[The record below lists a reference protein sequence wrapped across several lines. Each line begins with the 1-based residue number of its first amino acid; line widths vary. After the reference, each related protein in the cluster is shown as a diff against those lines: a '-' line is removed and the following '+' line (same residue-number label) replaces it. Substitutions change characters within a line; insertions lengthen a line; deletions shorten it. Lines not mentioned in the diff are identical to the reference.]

1 MRHAGGWCGKRA
13 KCTRGATIVEF
24 ALVLVMFLM
33 LLVGT
38 IEFGRYFFVQ
48 HTLQFATREG
58 TRLALVGGTLNNPQ
72 GVPLSR
78 EASIVTTIQNSAR
91 LAVNPAQ
98 LSISIFPVTTTYAD
112 PGNWQGLQNAGGP
125 GDVMR
130 VRTRYNFAF
139 FTPLIGRFFPGGV
152 NLIQAE
158 STYRNELF

>member
-1 MRHAGGWCGKRA
+1 MRHAGGWFGKRA
-13 KCTRGATIVEF
+13 NCTRGATIVEF

-48 HTLQFATREG
+48 HTLQYATREG

-78 EASIVTTIQNSAR
+78 EASIVKTIQDSAR

-98 LSISIFPVTTTYAD
+98 LSISIFPVTTAYAD
-112 PGNWQGLQNAGGP
+112 PGNWLGQQNAGGP

-130 VRTRYNFAF
+130 VRTRYTFAF
-139 FTPLIGRFFPGGV
+139 LTPLIGRFFPGGT